1 MDESVKQTMTFGRLK
16 SNKIKL
22 LKLNAVVLK
31 SLHLKLKL
39 FSCCIKFF
47 RDVCFVHHGNS

>member
-1 MDESVKQTMTFGRLK
+1 MDELVKQTVTFGRLK

-22 LKLNAVVLK
+22 VKLNTVMLT
-31 SLHLKLKL
+31 SLYPKLKL

-47 RDVCFVHHGNS
+47 CLFCPS